1 MFTCTIFIITQL
13 QQNIK
18 ISGVQF
24 YVGMDVEFRKAV
36 DETVV
41 LSFPFQTRSSLLV
54 NSSDLEGEIMTHR
67 RNIIDKIENF
77 TRRGSGYIVT
87 SIKDITLMVTK

>member
-1 MFTCTIFIITQL
+1 
-13 QQNIK
+13 
-18 ISGVQF
+18 
-24 YVGMDVEFRKAV
+24 MDVEFRKAV

-54 NSSDLEGEIMTHR
+54 SSSDLEGEIMTHR